1 MYRAGEEILL
11 AVSCGDY
18 LPLPER
24 IEEGKSGKENER
36 GSDPIALA
44 EGVDEDQ
51 VIYIGVRRP
60 GNQEGI
66 GLLQEVVGVVV
77 GEECQRI

>member
-24 IEEGKSGKENER
+24 IEEGNLGRKAS
-36 GSDPIALA
+36 
-44 EGVDEDQ
+44 
-51 VIYIGVRRP
+51 
-60 GNQEGI
+60 
-66 GLLQEVVGVVV
+66 
-77 GEECQRI
+77 EEAILSP